1 MVTSVVTSIIT
12 ERMIG
17 GDKVEDEEIV
27 AMFFQRSE
35 SALKAVSQKYGGLC
49 YTVSDNILHNAEDSK
64 ECVNDTM
71 LKAWNTIPP
80 KKPKSLSAYL
90 AKIARNLALDKYR
103 FYHRKKRSCFTEIL
117 EEAEEVFISEDTVE
131 QEAYRKEIV
140 NAINKFLGRLSDKK
154 RRIFLGRYWFCESVS
169 DLAKKYKSS
178 EGAVAVTLSRIRR
191 ELKEYLRKEGFDI
204 G

>member
-1 MVTSVVTSIIT
+1 MEDGKII
-12 ERMIG
+12 
-17 GDKVEDEEIV
+17 
-27 AMFFQRSE
+27 AMFFERNE
-35 SALKAVSQKYGGLC
+35 SALKAVFQKYGGLC

-80 KKPKSLSAYL
+80 QKPKSLSAYL

-117 EEAEEVFISEDTVE
+117 EEVEEIFISEDSVE

-140 NAINKFLGRLSDKK
+140 NAINKFLGKLSDKK

-178 EGAVAVTLSRIRR
+178 ENAVSVTLSRTRR
-191 ELKEYLRKEGFDI
+191 ELKDYLRKEGFDI